1 MHSVTCLNQLLFF
14 VVVFLAASAHAQE
27 IKEGVIAQGTPFET
41 RWRAYDSG
49 IEGPT
54 VLVIGGVHGNE
65 PGGYRAARQIATW
78 PVSRGRLVVLPM
90 ANPPAFAAGNQRIPG
105 LEGDEGDLNRH
116 FKVVGGEVRP
126 TGPAAPAIWAFVDSI
141 DPEVILDLQEG
152 YGFRAAGSKS
162 VGTSIITHREVDDP
176 A

>member
-1 MHSVTCLNQLLFF
+1 M
-14 VVVFLAASAHAQE
+14 
-27 IKEGVIAQGTPFET
+27 
-41 RWRAYDSG
+41 
-49 IEGPT
+49 
-54 VLVIGGVHGNE
+54 
-65 PGGYRAARQIATW
+65 
-78 PVSRGRLVVLPM
+78 
-90 ANPPAFAAGNQRIPG
+90 
-105 LEGDEGDLNRH
+105 EGDEGDLNRH

-176 A
+176 AQQSMLAAVNRGIDNPRRRFVELNGIVDGSLARAAAVGLGVEAHILETTWKNQPLFIACDQ